1 MRVAALERFSDP
13 SRRCEPRRIGASE
26 RDVVTWD
33 LPHPSEA
40 PLDVLRHVPGAL
52 AGWFA
57 LPRRDRRRLLRACM
71 LTGGAR
77 AGALVRGPE
86 LLQRVRNGDVDAI
99 AAFSAKDFALASH
112 LAEESRNPCR
122 QLLERGTQYFGEF
135 AFELLAVIPYAYWLH
150 TQGRLDFT
158 VSTADTRALYYFSP
172 NHEERDVARN
182 YVPITEYPI
191 GDGGVLRYD
200 RKAFPRDFSTARW
213 TPPPYKAVYDDG
225 RFRWSREPC
234 IVCNKYSDEQYLWY
248 RGPANFIDTATLL
261 EAIGKLRA
269 RYQVI
274 YVRPRSADIVNDH
287 QTIHDNDD
295 LDAVTR
301 AFPDVLTIQ
310 QLRAAHPGLGYNELQ
325 LRLFASCE
333 RFVSVLGGSSY
344 LASYFGGTNV
354 VFARRGWEVA
364 CGAYDRWF
372 DRFSGAHV
380 SAASTPSELLRA
392 IERQLL
398 A

>member
-33 LPHPSEA
+33 LPHLSEA
-40 PLDVLRHVPGAL
+40 PLDVLRRVPSAL

-57 LPRRDRRRLLRACM
+57 LPRSDRRRLLRACM
-71 LTGGAR
+71 RTGGAR
-77 AGALVRGPE
+77 AGALLRGPE
-86 LLQRVRNGDVDAI
+86 LLERVRNGDVGAI
-99 AAFSAKDFALASH
+99 AVFSAKDFALASY

-158 VSTADTRALYYFSP
+158 VSTSDTRALYYFSP
-172 NHEERDVARN
+172 NHEEREVARN

-200 RKAFPRDFSTARW
+200 RKAFPREFSTSRW
-213 TPPPYKAVYDDG
+213 TPPPYKAVFDDG

-248 RGPANFIDTATLL
+248 RGPANFIDTATLR

-287 QTIHDNDD
+287 QAIHDNDD
-295 LDAVTR
+295 IDAVTR

-310 QLRAAHPGLGYNELQ
+310 QLRAAHPALGYNELQ

-354 VFARRGWEVA
+354 VYARRGWEVA

-372 DRFSGAHV
+372 DRFSGARV
-380 SAASTPSELLRA
+380 SAASTSRELLQA
-392 IERQLL
+392 IEGKLL
-398 A
+398 S